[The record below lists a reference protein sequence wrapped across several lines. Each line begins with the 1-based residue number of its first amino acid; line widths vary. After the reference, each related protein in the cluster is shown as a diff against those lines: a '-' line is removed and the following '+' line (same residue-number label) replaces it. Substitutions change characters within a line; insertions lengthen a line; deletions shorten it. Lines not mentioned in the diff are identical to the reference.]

1 MTTALPVS
9 VVPRPGESIESW
21 LEHLADANGLTTA
34 QLVTAAR
41 RSRGGTRYLTLAPSP
56 ETVAR
61 LAALARVDE
70 EAVRAAT
77 LARFDGTAL
86 DLTGL
91 DPDDQHSY
99 RQVAAR
105 GWTPAHGTQICPSCL
120 AETSVW
126 QSAWRLLIVTTCSRH
141 ASLLV
146 AQCPACER
154 PFRDQRHSHLRR
166 VGAATVCG
174 NPLGAGPTKQCQRD
188 LTTIPTKPASE
199 DVLALQRRVDAA
211 LAGQQVTVL
220 GQPVKAAA
228 YLTDLRHLTTLLLHL
243 AGQPSATQLAPW
255 VRDLAEEADARSGD
269 RGPRWGLRPPEQPG
283 LRADVLATADGILT
297 TPDLD
302 TAAARLTPWTE
313 LTPTTNDG
321 PLGWLADRTVMT
333 PTLTRLVMAARAP
346 RRRLSHHLDIH
357 KRGRMSINLLVIPQV
372 IPHAQYL
379 EHLQGAFDSSED
391 TVRAFASLSLARLH
405 PDVTSWKAAAE
416 VLNMPGPMGGRLARA
431 CSATMLVSADEW
443 EARIWR
449 AGEETRRRDYR
460 ATEAKIEHRLY
471 MSRWFNEW
479 ARQFRPGTH
488 YSSVGYGLTWQWV
501 NVAHAHL
508 DLSPAWR
515 GKKPTAKD
523 RAHYRQFADSLDEDQ
538 QFELAYALHKRA

>member
-313 LTPTTNDG
+313 LAPPTNDG

-508 DLSPAWR
+508 DLSPAWH